1 MASEP
6 KQIIQFPLGGAVS
19 PTDVMLVQQ
28 GPEGTPMSH
37 IPLSAL
43 AQEVIRPAGEYL
55 TEYEPLTADLIL
67 TGEDHVGKALTVTLA
82 NTFVS
87 YGTFASLGEGFNV
100 SIYNR
105 SSTNIGFSAGIGNP
119 YGHAYLQPG
128 GVASVVA
135 ISDTAGDVVRWFG
148 GPSE

>member
-1 MASEP
+1 MAEP

-43 AQEVIRPAGEYL
+43 AQQVIDPAGSYL
-55 TEYEPLTADLIL
+55 TEVEPLTADLL
-67 TGEDHVGKALTVTLA
+67 LVGQDHVGKSINVTLA
-82 NTFVS
+82 NTFVTYS
-87 YGTFASLGEGFNV
+87 TFAQLGAGFITT
-100 SIYNR
+100 IYNR
-105 SSTNIGFSAGIGNP
+105 SSTNIGFSSGIGNP
-119 YGHAYLQPG
+119 YGHSYLQPG
-128 GVASVVA
+128 GAAVVRA